1 MTDIFDLT
9 APAGSILVHGHHNT
23 WLVLLSVGI
32 AIIASTLALQTST
45 LVRLARRPFTRQIA
59 LLSGAFVLGVGIWA
73 MHFIGMLSFS
83 LPVAVNYSPALTL
96 ASVLPAFMAS
106 ALALQILSAM
116 RPSPVTIA
124 LGGLFVGAGIGAMHY
139 TGMFAMELDGGMRF
153 HAGWFLASIV
163 VAVILAMIALSV
175 HYGTQKLL
183 KLSPS
188 VSLGLSGICMGLAI
202 SGMHYTGMAGVRFL
216 LDSSVQGDHV
226 ETETWLALSIGLAV
240 IGIGIVVITT
250 NGIMRY
256 RDLVNQAQS
265 SENRLRAIVDTA
277 VDAII
282 TIDEQ
287 GKVLSFNRAAEILF
301 GWAEEEIRGQNVK
314 LLMPEEFSDN
324 HDHYLDRYRKTQ
336 QGKLMDNRREVTALR
351 RDGTVFPVRAG
362 VSKTKVDGATVYVG
376 ILTDITNRVEMEK
389 NLKSAKVRAEQAATA
404 RSAFL
409 ANMSHEIRT
418 PMNSIIGFSELL
430 LDTELDSNQ
439 YRHTRIIHRSARSLL
454 RLLNDILDTAKLD
467 RNAIELEQRPF
478 SLQQLVKETCE
489 EIRLLA
495 DRKSIYLSVAYES
508 PQQWFLGDA
517 FRIKQIMTNLLSNA
531 VKFTEEG
538 GVAVTVTEHKPGVR
552 IAIQD
557 TGIGIPKDRLETIF
571 QPFSQSDVSMSRRF
585 GGTGLGTT
593 IAQKLTEL
601 MSGTIQVESEEGQGS
616 TFSIA
621 LPLKPCDAL
630 KDRRHTP
637 RPDKDTGLSILAVDD
652 VPENLELLSVN
663 LARAGHTVDIAT
675 DGLEAVQAYKSG
687 HYDLVLMDVQMPN
700 LDGLGASRQ
709 IRAYEIQE
717 GLQRIPI
724 IALTASVLE
733 RDHKAARLS
742 GMDGF
747 IAKPLDWKKVYSEIT
762 NVLHQTPD
770 TPSPESVKSSSM
782 PQTINRDDAIER
794 WGNAEVYNQ
803 VLQNFLKQLPEE
815 IDSVSQSLESQDTD
829 TLNQHVHRLK
839 GIAGNLGLER
849 LYTQLES
856 LELFSKNSGTHDRD
870 IEGQLGALHEK
881 MLDLLKEE
889 NLDTDFLS
897 TDPAGMSRAAP
908 TADKPDSVPTPRK
921 STPMDETDQ
930 QYIVSCLER
939 GEIPEE
945 KLSELIQ
952 SVDAHTAKDIHMAMD
967 EFEFDKIIA
976 IIKTLS

>member
-9 APAGSILVHGHHNT
+9 APAGSILVHGHHNI

-32 AIIASTLALQTST
+32 AIIASTLALQTAT
-45 LVRLARRPFTRQIA
+45 LVRLARRPVTRQIA
-59 LLSGAFVLGVGIWA
+59 LLSGAFILGVGTWA

-83 LPVAVNYSPALTL
+83 LPVEVHYAPGLTL

-106 ALALQILSAM
+106 VLALQILSVM
-116 RPSPVTIA
+116 RPTPATIA

-139 TGMFAMELDGGMRF
+139 TGMFAMELDGGMHF
-153 HAGWFLASIV
+153 HSGWFLASIV

-175 HYGTQKLL
+175 HYGTQRLL
-183 KLSPS
+183 NLSQPA
-188 VSLGLSGICMGLAI
+188 SLGLSGTCMGLAI
-202 SGMHYTGMAGVRFL
+202 SGMHFTGMAGVRFV
-216 LDSSVQGDHV
+216 LDASVQGNMV
-226 ETETWLALSIGLAV
+226 ASESWLALSIGLAV

-282 TIDEQ
+282 TIDEK

-301 GWAEEEIRGQNVK
+301 GWSEKEIRGQNVK
-314 LLMPEEFSDN
+314 LLMPDEISQH
-324 HDHYLDRYRKTQ
+324 HDHYLERYRQTQ
-336 QGKLMDNRREVTALR
+336 QGNLMDTRREVTAKR
-351 RDGTVFPVRAG
+351 RDGTIFPVRAG

-376 ILTDITNRVEMEK
+376 ILTDITTRVEMEK
-389 NLKSAKVRAEQAATA
+389 NLKAAKVRAEQAATA

-478 SLQQLVKETCE
+478 SLQQLVTETCE

-508 PQQWFLGDA
+508 PQQWFQGDA
-517 FRIKQIMTNLLSNA
+517 FRIKQIITNLLSNA

-557 TGIGIPKDRLETIF
+557 TGIGIPKDRLESIF

-601 MSGTIQVESEEGQGS
+601 MSGTIHVESDEGQGS
-616 TFSIA
+616 TFTIA

-630 KDRRHTP
+630 KDRRHSP
-637 RPDKDTGLSILAVDD
+637 KPDKDTGLSILAVDD

-663 LARAGHTVDIAT
+663 LARAGHTVDMAT
-675 DGLEAVQAYKSG
+675 DGLEAVQSYKSG

-717 GLQRIPI
+717 GLPRIPI

-747 IAKPLDWKKVYSEIT
+747 IAKPLDWKKVYAEIT
-762 NVLHQTPD
+762 NVLYQTPEK
-770 TPSPESVKSSSM
+770 PSPQSVESSSM
-782 PQTINRDDAIER
+782 PQTINRADAIER
-794 WGNAEVYNQ
+794 WGNTEVYHQ

-815 IDSVSQSLESQDTD
+815 IESVNESVKEQNTD
-829 TLNQHVHRLK
+829 ALNQHIHRLK

-856 LELFSKNSGTHDRD
+856 LEHFSRNSGIQVSDF
-870 IEGQLGALHEK
+870 ESQVSLLHER

-897 TDPAGMSRAAP
+897 TDPTSGPRASSPAGKRS
-908 TADKPDSVPTPRK
+908 SVPTAKRNT
-921 STPMDETDQ
+921 SMAETEQ
-930 QYIVSCLER
+930 QSIIQCLNR

-952 SVDAHTAKDIHMAMD
+952 SVDAQTAKDIHMAMD

>member
-1 MTDIFDLT
+1 MTEIFDLT
-9 APAGSILVHGHHNT
+9 APAGSVLTHGQHNL
-23 WLVLLSVGI
+23 WLVLLSAFV
-32 AIIASTLALQTST
+32 AIVASTLALQIAA
-45 LVRLARRPFTRQIA
+45 LARLARRPVTRHLAIF
-59 LLSGAFVLGVGIWA
+59 SGAFTLGAGIWA

-83 LPVAVNYSPALTL
+83 LPVDINYSPGLTL

-106 ALALQILSAM
+106 ALALQVLSIM
-116 RPSPVTIA
+116 SPTPIVIA
-124 LGGLFVGAGIGAMHY
+124 LGGLFVGAGIGTMHY
-139 TGMFAMELDGGMRF
+139 TGMFAMELNGGLRF
-153 HAGWFLASIV
+153 HPGWFVASIA
-163 VAVILAMIALSV
+163 VAVILAMIALGV
-175 HYGTQKLL
+175 HYGMRRHLRL
-183 KLSPS
+183 NPHI
-188 VSLGLSGICMGLAI
+188 SLGLSGICMGLAI
-202 SGMHYTGMAGVRFL
+202 TGMHYTGMAGVRFV
-216 LDSSVQGDHV
+216 LDETAQGNHAGS
-226 ETETWLALSIGLAV
+226 ETWLAISIGMAV
-240 IGIGIVVITT
+240 IGIGIVVITI

-256 RDLVNQAQS
+256 RDLVNQAVS

-282 TIDEQ
+282 TIDEK
-287 GKVLSFNRAAEILF
+287 GKILSFNRAAELLF
-301 GWAEEEIRGQNVK
+301 GWAEDEIRGQNVK
-314 LLMPEEFSDN
+314 LLMPEEFSQH
-324 HDHYLDRYRKTQ
+324 HDHYLERYRRTQ
-336 QGKLMDNRREVTALR
+336 QGNLMDNRREVTAMH
-351 RDGTVFPVRAG
+351 RDGTEFPVRAG
-362 VSKTKVDGATVYVG
+362 VSKTQVDDTTVYVG
-376 ILTDITNRVEMEK
+376 ILTDITTRVEMEK
-389 NLKSAKVRAEQAATA
+389 NLKAAKVRAEQAATA

-478 SLQQLVKETCE
+478 SLEQVVKETCE

-495 DRKSIYLSVAYES
+495 DRKSIHLSFGYDS
-508 PQQWFLGDA
+508 SQKWFLGDA
-517 FRIKQIMTNLLSNA
+517 FRIKQIITNLLSNA

-538 GVAVTVTEHKPGVR
+538 GVAVTVKDHKPGVS

-557 TGIGIPKDRLETIF
+557 TGIGIPADRVETIF

-601 MSGTIQVESEEGQGS
+601 MSGTIGVESEEGKGS
-616 TFSIA
+616 TFTVA
-621 LPLKPCDAL
+621 LPLKPCDAMDERRL
-630 KDRRHTP
+630 TPNPGKDS
-637 RPDKDTGLSILAVDD
+637 GLSILAVDD

-717 GLQRIPI
+717 SLQRTPI

-733 RDHKAARLS
+733 RDHKAAKLS
-742 GMDGF
+742 GMDGL
-747 IAKPLDWKKVYSEIT
+747 IAKPLDWKKVYTEIT

-770 TPSPESVKSSSM
+770 TPSPDSVASSSM
-782 PQTINRDDAIER
+782 PQTINRADAIER
-794 WGNAEVYNQ
+794 WGNADVYNQ

-815 IDSVSQSLESQDTD
+815 VESVAESIKNQDTD
-829 TLNQHVHRLK
+829 ALNQHTHRLK

-856 LELFSKNSGTHDRD
+856 LEQFSRNSGKNTTDVAN
-870 IEGQLGALHEK
+870 QLDLLQER

-889 NLDTDFLS
+889 NLDTAFLS
-897 TDPAGMSRAAP
+897 TDSAENP
-908 TADKPDSVPTPRK
+908 TANQPSTRETATSTQRRISVDASKQSSIIR
-921 STPMDETDQ
+921 
-930 QYIVSCLER
+930 CLER

-945 KLSELIQ
+945 QLSELIR
-952 SVDAHTAKDIHMAMD
+952 SVDAQTAKDIHTAMD

-976 IIKTLS
+976 IIKAFS